1 MNKYKNSI
9 EVVDTLLH
17 LMCGEERED
26 GYKPT
31 MEEMSKSMDLLKEL
45 VDKETPMK
53 LEETDVETDKDC
65 FNWICPRCKS
75 FHSESEGYQYC
86 SECGQKLDW
95 SDYER

>member
-1 MNKYKNSI
+1 MNKYQNSI

-45 VDKETPMK
+45 VDKETPIK